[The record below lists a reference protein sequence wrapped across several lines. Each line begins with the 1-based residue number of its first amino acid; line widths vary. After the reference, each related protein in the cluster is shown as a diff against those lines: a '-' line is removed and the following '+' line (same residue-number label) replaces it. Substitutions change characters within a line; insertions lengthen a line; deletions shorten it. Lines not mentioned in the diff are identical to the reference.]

1 MTLDPRGRGWFASIV
16 GGVTEFGQGG
26 RGCADALGGR
36 PQGVGSFRFWFADQ
50 RWEWSDEVAVMH
62 GYAPGAVVLT
72 SELVLSHEHPE
83 DRAQVAAT
91 LAEAIGTG
99 QPFCSKHRII
109 DTAGEV
115 HSVIVVGDRL
125 LDEDGAVVGT
135 TGYYVDVSDSVEQ
148 GRREF
153 AEELLPDLI
162 KAREVIEQ
170 AKGALMLVYGI
181 NAEQAFR
188 VLQWRSQETN
198 TKLRQ
203 LAELLVTAIT
213 AMGGGPLPQR
223 TTFDRLLLTVHAH
236 AEETSTHH
244 R

>member
-1 MTLDPRGRGWFASIV
+1 
-16 GGVTEFGQGG
+16 
-26 RGCADALGGR
+26 
-36 PQGVGSFRFWFADQ
+36 
-50 RWEWSDEVAVMH
+50 MH

-198 TKLRQ
+198 TKLRR

-213 AMGGGPLPQR
+213 QMGGGPLPQR
-223 TTFDRLLLTVHAH
+223 TTFDRLLLTVHAQ
-236 AEETSTHH
+236 AQETTTHH